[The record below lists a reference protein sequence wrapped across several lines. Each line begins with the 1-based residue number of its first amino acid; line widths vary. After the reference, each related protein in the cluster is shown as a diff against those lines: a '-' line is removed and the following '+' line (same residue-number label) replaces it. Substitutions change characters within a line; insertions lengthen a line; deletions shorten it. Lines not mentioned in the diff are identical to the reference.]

1 MSFHKMTSFLLRLF
15 VLGGV
20 CLLVLPA
27 SAEEVK
33 LARPLDRDRIEQ
45 RIQELQPT
53 AKERR
58 FDAIGW
64 VSGIR
69 AAERLARENGRPVF
83 LFSNV
88 GQMDIGRC

>member
-1 MSFHKMTSFLLRLF
+1 MTSHRAKWAMTGF
-15 VLGGV
+15 
-20 CLLVLPA
+20 LVLTLSGVAQDKKPA
-27 SAEEVK
+27 APPGREWI
-33 LARPLDRDRIEQ
+33 DR
-45 RIQELQPT
+45 RIQEIEPA

-69 AAERLARENGRPVF
+69 AAERLANENGRPVF